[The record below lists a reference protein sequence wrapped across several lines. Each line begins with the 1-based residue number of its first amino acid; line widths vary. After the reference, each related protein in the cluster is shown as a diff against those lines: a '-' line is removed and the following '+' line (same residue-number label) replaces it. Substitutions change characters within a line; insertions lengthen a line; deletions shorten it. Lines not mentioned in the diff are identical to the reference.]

1 MKRNNR
7 PAKRFHFKRFPRRP
21 RLEMNAFPSMVTAG
35 NAIFGF
41 LSIIYLFKEKF
52 ATAALFIFFA
62 SLFDFFD
69 GRLARLLNV
78 SSDFGSELDS
88 LADALSFGAAP
99 ALLAYKWGLN
109 NCEPFSV
116 IIATL
121 FMLSGLLRLA
131 RFNVLHKVYPQEN
144 SYFVGL
150 PIPMAASAIY
160 SLVLIHPEPLQK
172 RIEVLIFALV
182 VVLFAF
188 LMSCT
193 IRFKSFKDM
202 KVGSRHFGP
211 VIFMGLVILGL
222 IYYPGYTIA
231 LMLYGYVIYNLIRA
245 LLSKPA
251 PSPVEEND
259 SPYTEES

>member
-99 ALLAYKWGLN
+99 ALLA
-109 NCEPFSV
+109 F
-116 IIATL
+116 
-121 FMLSGLLRLA
+121 
-131 RFNVLHKVYPQEN
+131 
-144 SYFVGL
+144 
-150 PIPMAASAIY
+150 
-160 SLVLIHPEPLQK
+160 
-172 RIEVLIFALV
+172 
-182 VVLFAF
+182 
-188 LMSCT
+188 
-193 IRFKSFKDM
+193 
-202 KVGSRHFGP
+202 
-211 VIFMGLVILGL
+211 
-222 IYYPGYTIA
+222 
-231 LMLYGYVIYNLIRA
+231 
-245 LLSKPA
+245 
-251 PSPVEEND
+251 
-259 SPYTEES
+259 